1 MRTRSGGQP
10 THTSYAHI
18 AFEIKD
24 EKVEN
29 QNSQQRGKRGR
40 TNNNKGNGKGGSRG
54 RKTGGR

>member
-18 AFEIKD
+18 GFEIK
-24 EKVEN
+24 EEN
-29 QNSQQRGKRGR
+29 MKNIGTQQRGKRGR
-40 TNNNKGNGKGGSRG
+40 ANTNKGNGKTGGRG